1 MLIKYRTLKHTDFT
15 ENLINWVTKQ
25 NSMRFFDILLAAN

>member
-1 MLIKYRTLKHTDFT
+1 MFSKTIKYRTLKHTESVT

-25 NSMRFFDILLAAN
+25 NFDALF